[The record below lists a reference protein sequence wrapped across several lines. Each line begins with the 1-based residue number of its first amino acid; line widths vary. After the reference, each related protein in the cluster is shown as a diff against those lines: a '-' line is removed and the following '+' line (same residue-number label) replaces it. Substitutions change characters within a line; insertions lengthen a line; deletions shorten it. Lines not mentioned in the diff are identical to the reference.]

1 MDKVLIEQQSIG
13 GLLWAAGWLFTIGF
27 LKLPF
32 WQAVWAIIAWP
43 YYIGTTVA
51 R

>member
-1 MDKVLIEQQSIG
+1 MEKVVVDQQSIG
-13 GLLWAAGWLFTIGF
+13 GLLWIAGWLFTIGF
-27 LKLPF
+27 LNLTF
-32 WQAVWAIIAWP
+32 WQGVWAIIAWP